1 MMLISNFIE
10 LFMEAAPWLLM
21 GLVIAGLIK
30 VYIPQSVMNKQLG
43 GHGIGTVIKAAL
55 IGAPLPLCSCG
66 VIPTALGLRRAG
78 ASKGATTAFLV
89 ATPETGVDSIG
100 ISYGLLGPFM
110 AVIRPIGAFISAV
123 SAGIMVNLFDDET
136 KATKSVVAAVKVA
149 DGNGCHDTQLETP
162 LCQETKM
169 SITATST
176 TQTASKTNCCASTG
190 DSAVKTTTIAVA
202 KWRQVMRF
210 SFFDMVEDT
219 ALWLMI
225 GLFFAALVETYVPSN
240 WLTEWGDTIW
250 AMLIIIVVSIPMY
263 VCATASTPI
272 AAGLLLAGVSPGA
285 ILVFMLAGPATNM
298 ALLLVIAREMGKRTV
313 AAYLVGVIIPAL
325 LLGFLTNYLVAEMG
339 VSVVAA
345 SGGSHE
351 LLPTWLV
358 VSTSTVVLI
367 TMLNVF
373 YQQLFVG
380 KNK

>member
-136 KATKSVVAAVKVA
+136 KAKKKRR
-149 DGNGCHDTQLETP
+149 GC
-162 LCQETKM
+162 
-169 SITATST
+169 
-176 TQTASKTNCCASTG
+176 
-190 DSAVKTTTIAVA
+190 
-202 KWRQVMRF
+202 RQSSR
-210 SFFDMVEDT
+210 
-219 ALWLMI
+219 W
-225 GLFFAALVETYVPSN
+225 
-240 WLTEWGDTIW
+240 
-250 AMLIIIVVSIPMY
+250 
-263 VCATASTPI
+263 
-272 AAGLLLAGVSPGA
+272 
-285 ILVFMLAGPATNM
+285 
-298 ALLLVIAREMGKRTV
+298 
-313 AAYLVGVIIPAL
+313 
-325 LLGFLTNYLVAEMG
+325 
-339 VSVVAA
+339 
-345 SGGSHE
+345 
-351 LLPTWLV
+351 
-358 VSTSTVVLI
+358 
-367 TMLNVF
+367 
-373 YQQLFVG
+373 
-380 KNK
+380 

>member
-1 MMLISNFIE
+1 MILINNFIE
-10 LFMEAAPWLLM
+10 LFMEAAPWLLL

-123 SAGIMVNLFDDET
+123 SAGIMVNLVDDEAKIT
-136 KATKSVVAAVKVA
+136 GGS
-149 DGNGCHDTQLETP
+149 GCRDTQLEAAP
-162 LCQETKM
+162 LSQETKTSAM
-169 SITATST
+169 AAST
-176 TQTASKTNCCASTG
+176 TQTASKTSCCASTG
-190 DSAVKTTTIAVA
+190 NSTVKTKTIAVA
-202 KWRQVMRF
+202 KWRQLMRF

-298 ALLLVIAREMGKRTV
+298 ALLLVITREMGKRTV
-313 AAYLVGVIIPAL
+313 AAYLVGVIVPAL

-345 SGGSHE
+345 SGASHE

-373 YQQLFVG
+373 YQQLFVA